1 MTGAKVNDSTSFT
14 DYLDILSESVE
25 EIEEKDAE
33 GEEDQQVTAK
43 KSTVHNVYFK
53 TKDKKGTNS
62 TTEAK
67 ELIKKELNLKLSVR
81 SQC

>member
-1 MTGAKVNDSTSFT
+1 MTGAKVNDSTSFS

-25 EIEEKDAE
+25 GGEEKAVE
-33 GEEDQQVTAK
+33 GDEKTKEK
-43 KSTVHNVYFK
+43 KATVHNIYIK
-53 TKDKKGTNS
+53 MKDKKDIDA

-81 SQC
+81 S